1 MKKGYLPYVLA
12 VICFASRLLLFG
24 RYVDDWDGVNFV
36 FALLH
41 GYDPLNDQPHFHG
54 YPVYMFVSWV
64 IYNICSSEIVALI
77 LPGVIFSSLAVIPF
91 YMLVIRMY
99 SQKVAL
105 LASVLYII
113 NSQVWLQSEK
123 TLSDGFGLFFV
134 ILFIYFFYRSIESC
148 TERIGFDTHCKP
160 EIVGDETSTSE
171 FRKVGELSSLWLFL
185 GSLVLGI
192 GVGIRISYLAF
203 FFLWCFVSVIV
214 CKKRS
219 IKKTLLSGMGG
230 LGLGIVVWLGYL
242 VARFGLFNY
251 IEKFQSHSKYH
262 FVDESYSILSSPDYL
277 QRLILIIKNIAAHS
291 LGVYWFDTPL
301 LRVLPTV
308 VMIIAVTVYIIKEK
322 MIWRN
327 VFLLVSI
334 VAYIIWI
341 IAVQTA
347 IRHTMVLVPFIT
359 ILIAAGIF
367 HFCDTMKSANKK
379 RVWLLPLMLFFI
391 IVPVMFDS
399 VRLVWINRYRT
410 PPQVAMVDYITANY
424 DRRATKFY
432 CLNTWKIFQYYAPT
446 WCDKKNNH
454 VFFTSRISSADQNL
468 RNRPPELKKALVS
481 SKLFE
486 RHKYKNRL
494 HRVKIFER
502 DNYTVAE
509 YNWLALYEFDMY
521 ESN

>member
-1 MKKGYLPYVLA
+1 MKNRYLPYVLA
-12 VICFASRLLLFG
+12 VICLASRLLFFG
-24 RYVDDWDGVNFV
+24 RFVDDWDGVNFV

-64 IYNICSSEIVALI
+64 IYNIYSSEIVALI
-77 LPGVIFSSLAVIPF
+77 LPGVVFSSFAVIPF
-91 YMLVIRMY
+91 YMLVVRMY

-134 ILFIYFFYRSIESC
+134 ILFIYFFYRAIKPC
-148 TERIGFDTHCKP
+148 TESRCLDTHYKAGMA
-160 EIVGDETSTSE
+160 EDETTLLELEKS
-171 FRKVGELSSLWLFL
+171 GELSSLWLFL

-192 GVGIRISYLAF
+192 GIGIRISYLAF

-214 CKKRS
+214 WKRS
-219 IKKTLLSGMGG
+219 SIRKALLSGIGG

-262 FVDESYSILSSPDYL
+262 FVEESYSILSSTDYL

-301 LRVLPTV
+301 LRVIPTV
-308 VMIIAVTVYIIKEK
+308 VMLIAVTVYIIREK
-322 MIWRN
+322 MNMRN
-327 VFLLVSI
+327 AFLLVSI

-341 IAVQTA
+341 ITVQTA

-367 HFCDTMKSANKK
+367 HFCGSMQSVNRK
-379 RVWLLPLMLFFI
+379 RVWLLPLMLFLI
-391 IVPVMFDS
+391 IVPVAFDS

-424 DRRATKFY
+424 DRDTTKFY
-432 CLNTWKIFQYYAPT
+432 CLNTWKLFQYYAPQ
-446 WCDKKNNH
+446 WCNYKNSH
-454 VFFTSRISSADQNL
+454 VYFTSRISNVV
-468 RNRPPELKKALVS
+468 RNLKKIGRQRPDNILIS
-481 SKLFE
+481 SVLYE
-486 RHKYKNRL
+486 RDKYRDRL
-494 HRVKIFER
+494 RGVKVFKR
-502 DNYTVAE
+502 DNYAVAE
-509 YNWLALYEFDMY
+509 YNWMALYEFVPDK
-521 ESN
+521 